1 MSDPRHID
9 PRRNDPLRRV
19 DLQGS
24 GGAGMIWT
32 WLAAIIATVIVL
44 GLIVGYSRT
53 NQASIHS
60 NAPATT
66 GSAPSGLSHPPR
78 PIPKSGDLP
87 ATPPAAPTPVKRPQE
102 RDL

>member
-9 PRRNDPLRRV
+9 PRRNDPLRRL

-44 GLIVGYSRT
+44 GLIIGYSRT

-66 GSAPSGLSHPPR
+66 GSAPPGLTHAPR
-78 PIPKSGDLP
+78 PVPKSGDLP
-87 ATPPAAPTPVKRPQE
+87 ATPPPTPTHAKRPQD

>member
-9 PRRNDPLRRV
+9 PRRSDPLRRL

-32 WLAAIIATVIVL
+32 WLAAIIATIIFL
-44 GLIVGYSRT
+44 GLIIGYSRT

-60 NAPATT
+60 NPPATT
-66 GSAPSGLSHPPR
+66 GSAPSGLTHPPR
-78 PIPKSGDLP
+78 SVPKSGDLP
-87 ATPPAAPTPVKRPQE
+87 ATPPAAPTPVKRPQD

>member
-9 PRRNDPLRRV
+9 PRRNDPLRRL

-32 WLAAIIATVIVL
+32 WLAAVIATIIFL

-53 NQASIHS
+53 NQANLHS

-66 GSAPSGLSHPPR
+66 GSAPSGLTHAPR
-78 PIPKSGDLP
+78 PVPKAGDLP
-87 ATPPAAPTPVKRPQE
+87 ATPPAAPMPAKRSQD

>member
-1 MSDPRHID
+1 MSDPRHSD
-9 PRRNDPLRRV
+9 PRRNDPLRRF

-24 GGAGMIWT
+24 GGAGVIWT

-44 GLIVGYSRT
+44 GLVIGYSRT
-53 NQASIHS
+53 NQASLHS

-66 GSAPSGLSHPPR
+66 GFTHTPR
-78 PIPKSGDLP
+78 PVPKSGDLP
-87 ATPPAAPTPVKRPQE
+87 ATPPAAPTPVKRPQD